1 MKVYL
6 EITTRLLGLVW
17 NELVER
23 LGGAVALWLRLLAW
37 VAQSEGAFAAAAA
50 GSLALVLVLWLLLL
64 SVSVIRIGSTR

>member
-17 NELVER
+17 DELVER

-37 VAQSEGAFAAAAA
+37 VAQSEGAFAAAA